1 MLKSISTSSSG
12 IVKVNSQ
19 YLSVSSSISISSP
32 FIMNIYPTSNAL
44 EIFTV
49 TISPTL
55 ADEGI
60 CSKSQS
66 SSCIVMECFAAFVSC
81 RQPPSE
87 HITITAQIRL
97 NSFFIR
103 TPQIYCVR
111 RRNHPISS
119 CLGYSCLHYTSRKKC
134 G

>member
-19 YLSVSSSISISSP
+19 YLSVSSSISISTP
-32 FIMNIYPTSNAL
+32 FIMNIYPTSIAL
-44 EIFTV
+44 AIFTV
-49 TISPTL
+49 TVSPAL

-60 CSKSQS
+60 FSKSQS

-81 RQPPSE
+81 WQPPSE
-87 HITITAQIRL
+87 HTTITAQIRL

-103 TPQIYCVR
+103 TPPIYCVR

-119 CLGYSCLHYTSRKKC
+119 CIGQFCLYYTSRKKL